1 MPHKTSETTPLPAD
15 AVTCEVLTRREGVLS
30 AVGHD
35 LRIRATRSSWTVDP
49 ARSALTG
56 TLEAASLQVAC
67 ATKDD
72 RDDPGALSES
82 DRQMIDRAMR
92 DDVLEVRRFPEIW
105 VTASFEVRGETASV
119 RGRVTLRGVE
129 RPFTAEARRDGDG
142 WTASC
147 TLDQTE
153 FGIRPYT
160 AMLGALKV
168 RREVV
173 VRVRLRVT
181 A

>member
-1 MPHKTSETTPLPAD
+1 MPDETSESTPLPAD
-15 AVTCEVLTRREGVLS
+15 AVRCEVLTRREGMLS

-49 ARSALTG
+49 ARATLTA
-56 TLEAASLQVAC
+56 TIHTDSLQVAC
-67 ATKDD
+67 AVKDE

-92 DDVLEVRRFPEIW
+92 DDVLEVRRFPEIR
-105 VTASFEVRGETASV
+105 VAASFERRGEVATV

-129 RPFTAEARRDGDG
+129 RPFVAEARRDGDG

-147 TLDQTE
+147 TLDQTD

-181 A
+181 P

>member
-1 MPHKTSETTPLPAD
+1 MTDGAITLPPAS
-15 AVTCEVLTRREGVLS
+15 VTCEVLTRREGVLS

-35 LRIRATRSSWTVDP
+35 LRIAATRSSWTVDL
-49 ARSALTG
+49 ARGALTG
-56 TLEAASLQVAC
+56 VIEAAGLQVAS
-67 ATKDD
+67 AMRGD

-92 DDVLEVRRFPEIW
+92 DDVLEVRRFPEIR
-105 VTASFEVRGETASV
+105 VNATFERRDEKALVKGT
-119 RGRVTLRGVE
+119 VTLRGVE
-129 RPFTAEARRDGDG
+129 RPFQAEATRDGAW

-147 TLDQTE
+147 AFDQTA

-173 VRVRLRVT
+173 VRVRLRL
-181 A
+181 AE